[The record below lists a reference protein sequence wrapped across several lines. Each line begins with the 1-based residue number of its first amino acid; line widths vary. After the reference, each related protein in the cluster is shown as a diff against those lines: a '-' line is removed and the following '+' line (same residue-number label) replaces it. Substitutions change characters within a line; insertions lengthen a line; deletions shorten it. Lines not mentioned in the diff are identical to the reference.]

1 MHDLVIRGGTLV
13 DGTGGPTRVGDLA
26 VDDGKIV
33 SVGGI
38 AGPGE
43 REIDATG
50 LLVTPGFVDVHTHYD
65 GQVTWD
71 HLLEPSIYHGVTT
84 VVMGNCGV
92 GFAPAR
98 PDRHEWL
105 IGLMEGVEDI
115 PGTAL
120 AEGLTWDWETFPEY
134 LDAIEKKPHSLD
146 FAAQLPHGALRG
158 YVMGNRGADHNERP
172 TPNEIKQMASLAK
185 EAIEA
190 GAVGFTTSR
199 TVNHKTVEGEHTPS
213 YTATSDELWG
223 IADGLKQAG
232 AGVFEIVGDFP
243 NLEPEFAMVR
253 QIAERSGRPLS
264 VSVAQI
270 NERPEDWRRM
280 LELISEAQADGVPL
294 HAQVAPRPV
303 GVIMSLEAT
312 YNPFI
317 KNPAVCEVAGLPV
330 AERAARLADPNLRA
344 RVAEGGMII
353 DPRRLFRLAEKPN
366 YEPAPEESIAAL
378 AEASKGDPTLLALDA
393 LLADEGKGQL
403 FMPALNY
410 FYGNSDHCLEML
422 EHPFTVPG
430 LGDGGAHVSFI
441 SDASFSTYLLTHWA
455 RDRKRGGTL
464 PVEFIIKRQARDT
477 AELVGFL
484 DRGLLAPG
492 MKADLNVIDFEAL
505 QLSRPEMRYDLP
517 AGGKRLVQKAK
528 GYRYTI
534 VSGVVVLQDGE
545 PTGATPGK
553 LVRGAQ
559 PAPAAAG

>member
-1 MHDLVIRGGTLV
+1 MHDLVLRGGTLV
-13 DGTGGPTRVGDLA
+13 DGTGGPTRVGDVA
-26 VDDGKIV
+26 VSDGKIV
-33 SVGGI
+33 SVGGVAE
-38 AGPGE
+38 AGR

-50 LLVTPGFVDVHTHYD
+50 LLVTPGFVDIHTHYD
-65 GQVTWD
+65 GQVSWD

-92 GFAPAR
+92 GFAPAH
-98 PDRHEWL
+98 PDHHDWL
-105 IGLMEGVEDI
+105 IRLMEGVEDI

-120 AEGLTWDWETFPEY
+120 AEGLSWDWETFPEY
-134 LDAIEKKPHSLD
+134 LDAIEKREHTLD

-158 YVMGNRGADHNERP
+158 YVMGERGADHNERP
-172 TPNEIKQMASLAK
+172 TPDEIKRMAQITK

-199 TVNHKTVEGEHTPS
+199 TVNHKTLEGEHTPS

-243 NLEPEFAMVR
+243 DLEPEFAMVR
-253 QIAERSGRPLS
+253 QMAERSGRPLS
-264 VSVAQI
+264 VSVSQI

-280 LELISEAQADGVPL
+280 LDLISEAQADGVPL

-317 KNPAVCEVAGLPV
+317 KNPGLLEVASLPL
-330 AERAARLADPNLRA
+330 AERATQLADPERRK

-353 DPRRLFRLAEKPN
+353 DPHRLFPLSEKPN

-378 AEASKGDPTLLALDA
+378 AEAAGVDVTLFALDV
-393 LLADEGKGQL
+393 LLEEDGKGQL

-464 PVEFIIKRQARDT
+464 PLEFVVKSQARDT
-477 AELVGFL
+477 AVLLGFL

-505 QLSRPEMRYDLP
+505 ELTRPEMRYDLP

-534 VSGVVVLQDGE
+534 VSGEIVIKDGE

-559 PAPAAAG
+559 PAPA